1 MFEAI
6 LFSAQNKHDID
17 KPIDLGMLIE
27 GMLFYRKTTVIANK
41 AILTQLIRYFGV
53 ERLIVLIDEEI
64 LNLVYLESFLGVRT
78 DTING
83 TECHEVVKFSSPQHK
98 FDDELSKICIEVTG
112 KSGEARRQAL
122 KIQDKIH
129 VSQYDHIILEGAR
142 QSILDPHYVES
153 AAKIIIKELVPEFE
167 YVSAIRFSTAKTS
180 EKILVDTNI
189 DFVEVNKLYHKK
201 VPPEHSSI
209 TSASIL
215 SHLLELEKELYF
227 SSSHLSELASSNLSA
242 KLGESKIEY
251 VIKKSTQS
259 RDALTKFTD
268 FIFNDAKAIREAVNS
283 NKVNV
288 DDLILVLQKTKKF
301 KKWLEGKSPDGDL
314 IKDYYKEVTKETL
327 SDKLPC
333 KTIRWGLFT
342 GVGVLADVYGTGGL
356 VGTMAGLGLSALDG
370 FLVDKLFSGW
380 KPNQFIDGDVIP
392 LIEKSK

>member
-129 VSQYDHIILEGAR
+129 VSQHDHIILEGAR
-142 QSILDPHYVES
+142 QSILDSHYVES